1 MGTSGSGS
9 SAYLRVLE
17 LILEE
22 QLELAA
28 GDDSSASADLFAH
41 EIVDLDAPNRCAEI
55 DPGKEVL
62 FYAQGGAPG
71 SGFCLF
77 LDNCTDQELT
87 TVRVVAP
94 SVPGVLASVTTAFE
108 QEELD
113 LVNCQNEQ
121 LPGVAA
127 GWFYM
132 ECFTLHDD
140 GERVDDF
147 DSANKLCTRIREN
160 LSARLSSNRRRNH
173 NKQHTK
179 RTNSGMRRSAGSG
192 EAPNLARKSAPPDHQ
207 RTPSLEEEAVR
218 IVQRINSNASEGGA
232 EALRVLS
239 SAMALTLP
247 SAAPSVNGGR
257 RPSTDNGKNGSGNS
271 TPPDGIATPGPS
283 RNPSSGS
290 IGGSVISTN
299 SMGSTYEGAKLAE
312 AHPLPVPVPAPPA
325 PPSTPAGAGAGT
337 MGRSRS
343 ALSEMVRGEL
353 DMEGQAG
360 EADADELEYHN
371 YRDTLVIHC
380 MSGPLS
386 VVKAQCLVTL
396 ALKMM
401 QECKKTC
408 LVVNNG
414 LGEEPGIVTKRD
426 FLKAMKRQSM
436 RGVPVGRLQSRPIHS
451 IGVGERVR
459 DAAKLMNRLKIRRL
473 LVHDASSQPTAD
485 KTLAYVGEV
494 TEDTLMDLSVSNS
507 EHDSHDTPT
516 GSSEVERVPQAS
528 ALLGPVVPVPIV
540 HYEDRWEIKFQ
551 DLQLLSR
558 IGQGSFGEVWQGRWR
573 STDVAVK
580 RVWGLHGSFEEAA
593 HAATEFEREITMLSQ
608 LRHPNV
614 VMFLGACRVPPD
626 IALVMEYCP
635 RGTLHRLLH
644 RSSVPLPLPMRIKMA
659 MHVARGMLALHTSLP
674 RIIHRDLKSANLL
687 VGASFEIKVCDFG
700 LSRTMA
706 HCAANCSNRSQSSFG
721 TVEYAAPEVL
731 RGEPYSEKCDVWSFG
746 VVLWELLMRKRPY
759 YEVTHSVSI
768 IAGVSLGKLGLSAI
782 PPDVADPGLAAL
794 VGICCSQHPAGRPSF
809 VEIIQYLEDEV
820 SRMKGG
826 GSTGSANLPARS
838 IPASSDRSTAEAATL
853 TKSEDGPSP
862 ALAHQGSLPLGQ
874 EAAADAAVA
883 KRRGSAPEQTV
894 ALLGDSDRTGSR
906 SHDLSHA
913 SGDLAGAGPSPL
925 QNKGEPP
932 MQADNGKSPFE
943 DDADEDKSPFEAEAD
958 EGKSP
963 FEAEADEGNS
973 PFEAEAESDWGKSP
987 FEAEAEEG

>member
-179 RTNSGMRRSAGSG
+179 RTNSGMSSAGSG

-299 SMGSTYEGAKLAE
+299 SMGSTYEGA
-312 AHPLPVPVPAPPA
+312 
-325 PPSTPAGAGAGT
+325 STAGT
-337 MGRSRS
+337 ALHASRRRRGHHGAQPLRPERDGPGR
-343 ALSEMVRGEL
+343 AGHGGPGRG
-353 DMEGQAG
+353 
-360 EADADELEYHN
+360 
-371 YRDTLVIHC
+371 
-380 MSGPLS
+380 SGCGR
-386 VVKAQCLVTL
+386 A
-396 ALKMM
+396 
-401 QECKKTC
+401 
-408 LVVNNG
+408 
-414 LGEEPGIVTKRD
+414 
-426 FLKAMKRQSM
+426 
-436 RGVPVGRLQSRPIHS
+436 GVP
-451 IGVGERVR
+451 
-459 DAAKLMNRLKIRRL
+459 
-473 LVHDASSQPTAD
+473 
-485 KTLAYVGEV
+485 
-494 TEDTLMDLSVSNS
+494 
-507 EHDSHDTPT
+507 
-516 GSSEVERVPQAS
+516 
-528 ALLGPVVPVPIV
+528 
-540 HYEDRWEIKFQ
+540 
-551 DLQLLSR
+551 
-558 IGQGSFGEVWQGRWR
+558 
-573 STDVAVK
+573 
-580 RVWGLHGSFEEAA
+580 
-593 HAATEFEREITMLSQ
+593 
-608 LRHPNV
+608 
-614 VMFLGACRVPPD
+614 
-626 IALVMEYCP
+626 
-635 RGTLHRLLH
+635 
-644 RSSVPLPLPMRIKMA
+644 
-659 MHVARGMLALHTSLP
+659 
-674 RIIHRDLKSANLL
+674 
-687 VGASFEIKVCDFG
+687 
-700 LSRTMA
+700 
-706 HCAANCSNRSQSSFG
+706 
-721 TVEYAAPEVL
+721 
-731 RGEPYSEKCDVWSFG
+731 
-746 VVLWELLMRKRPY
+746 
-759 YEVTHSVSI
+759 
-768 IAGVSLGKLGLSAI
+768 
-782 PPDVADPGLAAL
+782 
-794 VGICCSQHPAGRPSF
+794 
-809 VEIIQYLEDEV
+809 
-820 SRMKGG
+820 
-826 GSTGSANLPARS
+826 
-838 IPASSDRSTAEAATL
+838 
-853 TKSEDGPSP
+853 
-862 ALAHQGSLPLGQ
+862 
-874 EAAADAAVA
+874 
-883 KRRGSAPEQTV
+883 
-894 ALLGDSDRTGSR
+894 
-906 SHDLSHA
+906 
-913 SGDLAGAGPSPL
+913 
-925 QNKGEPP
+925 
-932 MQADNGKSPFE
+932 
-943 DDADEDKSPFEAEAD
+943 
-958 EGKSP
+958 
-963 FEAEADEGNS
+963 
-973 PFEAEAESDWGKSP
+973 
-987 FEAEAEEG
+987 

>member
-1 MGTSGSGS
+1 
-9 SAYLRVLE
+9 
-17 LILEE
+17 
-22 QLELAA
+22 
-28 GDDSSASADLFAH
+28 
-41 EIVDLDAPNRCAEI
+41 
-55 DPGKEVL
+55 
-62 FYAQGGAPG
+62 
-71 SGFCLF
+71 
-77 LDNCTDQELT
+77 
-87 TVRVVAP
+87 
-94 SVPGVLASVTTAFE
+94 
-108 QEELD
+108 
-113 LVNCQNEQ
+113 
-121 LPGVAA
+121 
-127 GWFYM
+127 
-132 ECFTLHDD
+132 
-140 GERVDDF
+140 
-147 DSANKLCTRIREN
+147 
-160 LSARLSSNRRRNH
+160 
-173 NKQHTK
+173 
-179 RTNSGMRRSAGSG
+179 
-192 EAPNLARKSAPPDHQ
+192 
-207 RTPSLEEEAVR
+207 
-218 IVQRINSNASEGGA
+218 
-232 EALRVLS
+232 
-239 SAMALTLP
+239 
-247 SAAPSVNGGR
+247 
-257 RPSTDNGKNGSGNS
+257 
-271 TPPDGIATPGPS
+271 
-283 RNPSSGS
+283 
-290 IGGSVISTN
+290 
-299 SMGSTYEGAKLAE
+299 
-312 AHPLPVPVPAPPA
+312 
-325 PPSTPAGAGAGT
+325 

-853 TKSEDGPSP
+853 TKSEDGASP